1 MLRALSQAIYF
12 FSAARAKRQQ
22 GFFLAGVLA
31 AAALSLAA
39 AVMLGSAVSRLLPL
53 WQELQARRQL
63 QDAARYIFIN
73 MERELGVNSTAI
85 ALSRSGGYPLA
96 DCQSIGAAKTVRFY
110 YNTSYQGIYKRT
122 TKLLKGNSGVNP
134 ACLPGYT
141 VENWR
146 LRRLGDNAVCLQ
158 FALRRDT
165 YRGSFSHV
173 IYCVNGRVSGDG

>member
-1 MLRALSQAIYF
+1 MLRALRRAIYS
-12 FSAARAKRQQ
+12 FSAAGAEKQR

-39 AVMLGSAVSRLLPL
+39 AVMLGSAASRLLPL

-63 QDAARYIFIN
+63 QDAARYICIN
-73 MERELGVNSTAI
+73 MERELGVNNTAI
-85 ALSRSGGYPLA
+85 VLSRSGGYPLA

-110 YNTSYQGIYKRT
+110 YNTPYQGIYKRT
-122 TKLLKGNSGVNP
+122 VKLLNGSSGVNP
-134 ACLPGYT
+134 ACLPDYI

-158 FALRRDT
+158 FALRKDK
-165 YRGSFSHV
+165 YRESFSHV